1 MGGTALKRNSI
12 ASAQNIREHEKP
24 IQGAHLTAD
33 GQEKLTNYIT
43 SNDLFSDFSSNTIE
57 KLYEICDIIPFREN
71 DTIVQQGEEASWVG
85 FLIEGDLS
93 IIVSGR
99 EVARQAE
106 GEIIGELSVLE
117 GGKRTATCIAARKGQ
132 IAAIKFDVLDV
143 LHEVNPE
150 LSVKLHTAFGISGV
164 AKLRSRLSNNV
175 GSSKSPKSNAR
186 KSNNNQKDIDNENKT
201 SIAKRRK
208 RSKRRRQSVTFSDT
222 NSKMLK
228 SNAGEIFYR
237 VQVIKAQQEAKLA
250 EEERLKHMSDAERMK
265 RRANTADIVRKKL
278 SRENDAMKEELDALR
293 KFKAASLA
301 INASRAFAIEGKSA
315 QARRDGV

>member
-1 MGGTALKRNSI
+1 M
-12 ASAQNIREHEKP
+12 
-24 IQGAHLTAD
+24 
-33 GQEKLTNYIT
+33 
-43 SNDLFSDFSSNTIE
+43 
-57 KLYEICDIIPFREN
+57 
-71 DTIVQQGEEASWVG
+71 
-85 FLIEGDLS
+85 
-93 IIVSGR
+93 
-99 EVARQAE
+99 
-106 GEIIGELSVLE
+106 
-117 GGKRTATCIAARKGQ
+117 
-132 IAAIKFDVLDV
+132 
-143 LHEVNPE
+143 HEVNPE

-315 QARRDGV
+315 QARRDSV